1 MTTTA
6 YKVYSNVEQE
16 TIYDRPIEIYHV
28 DFYKAKNVLQD
39 LCKKYH
45 RQGLKIR
52 YNEYQVKIYN
62 EFIHYFIIS
71 DIYHG
76 NDYTVYLEKIEIRG

>member
-6 YKVYSNVEQE
+6 YKIYSNVEQE

-45 RQGLKIR
+45 RQGLEVGYVKSVNDSILF
-52 YNEYQVKIYN
+52 YFQVK
-62 EFIHYFIIS
+62 
-71 DIYHG
+71 DVYHG
-76 NDYTVYLEKIEIRG
+76 DDYTVYLEKIEIRG